1 MGTRWRGW
9 FAAVAA
15 TGLACALIALDVAD
29 SGVRRW
35 WATHAFTTDAIA
47 GLVVLLITVLV
58 ADQVVRLRQIKN
70 RSVATAAQAA
80 ILMAQAGRSS
90 RAVSA
95 VLDGSGDR
103 DAASDEVRTF
113 ITIVL
118 NAAPLLID
126 VEVSRRLLEK
136 SQRLI
141 AELVGALQTVGQD
154 PSAAAA
160 ARGRVDAAVD
170 GLRSASDPL
179 LRLLDAQ
186 ERAAAAG

>member
-179 LRLLDAQ
+179 LRLLNAQ

>member
-1 MGTRWRGW
+1 
-9 FAAVAA
+9 
-15 TGLACALIALDVAD
+15 LDVAD
-29 SGVRRW
+29 SGIRRW

-58 ADQVVRLRQIKN
+58 ADQVLRLRQIKN

-126 VEVSRRLLEK
+126 AEVSRRVLEK

-141 AELVGALQTVGQD
+141 AELVRALQTVGQD

-179 LRLLDAQ
+179 LQLLNAQ